1 MYFFCNSSS
10 SSLSTVH
17 CSAPGY
23 TISCALPNMTCAS
36 NCGWGALTMTAL
48 WWFAAVNVFP
58 CFTKNPWAM
67 GLNTDKKSQTR
78 IATTC
83 TSYVFQAPSQKQN
96 YVFYHSGNACCQVL
110 CWSTLVFICQ
120 CTTTAPFS
128 MVTWFPGALGF
139 PQSFEPPFPTHDGS
153 EVGKLAV
160 ATKMPEENLPNV
172 YQKKTKQSTGCQ
184 HIIKSTSNPFKMM
197 DTKTDTCYYA
207 IAIPRIL
214 WARIIQ
220 PVEKKHTEISVRK
233 L

>member
-1 MYFFCNSSS
+1 MYFFVIR
-10 SSLSTVH
+10 LLHPYQRFIVH
-17 CSAPGY
+17 HQATRSA
-23 TISCALPNMTCAS
+23 
-36 NCGWGALTMTAL
+36 
-48 WWFAAVNVFP
+48 
-58 CFTKNPWAM
+58 
-67 GLNTDKKSQTR
+67 
-78 IATTC
+78 
-83 TSYVFQAPSQKQN
+83 APSQIWPALPTVVEVHLPWQHCDGLPLWMCSLFHIKPLGHGPKYGQKKSTSDSN
-96 YVFYHSGNACCQVL
+96 NMHFICLPSSLPKTEL
-110 CWSTLVFICQ
+110 CILPFWECLLPSSLLINPGVPCQ

-172 YQKKTKQSTGCQ
+172 YLKKKQSTGCQ